1 MPFILRSILT
11 GVVKEREV
19 YMRRIWFIII
29 LFFIIAG
36 CASTKKA
43 ESPRE
48 PAVLYKEAEEKLK
61 RGSYEEARQS
71 LQKVMERDVEKEYS
85 PIAQI
90 RIGDSYYDEGR
101 YNEAIDEYKR
111 FLNLYPQNKY
121 AGYVQYQIGMSH
133 FRQIEGI
140 DRGHEHL
147 ENAIK
152 EFEVFLKL
160 YPRHQFVEEAKERLK
175 RCKDMATEYEFYIGN
190 FYFKKG
196 SYTAAVSRFEDLIK
210 RYPKSPWEADALYHL
225 GLSYIE
231 LGNIEKAKDCLT
243 RLTKQYPHYRY
254 RKDAERTLSKLEGK
268 R

>member
-1 MPFILRSILT
+1 MRNQELQGSYMKRFCFITI
-11 GVVKEREV
+11 
-19 YMRRIWFIII
+19 F
-29 LFFIIAG
+29 FFIIAG
-36 CASTKKA
+36 CASSKKA
-43 ESPRE
+43 EETPRE
-48 PAVLYKEAEEKLK
+48 PSILYKEAEEKLK
-61 RGSYEEARQS
+61 KGSYEEAREA
-71 LQKVMERDVEKEYS
+71 LKKVMERDAEKSYS

-90 RIGDSYYDEGR
+90 RTGDSYYDEGR
-101 YNEAIDEYKR
+101 YDEAIDEYKR

-133 FRQIEGI
+133 FRQIEGV

-147 ENAIK
+147 KEAMK

-160 YPRHQFVEEAKERLK
+160 YPRHQFIEEAKERLR
-175 RCKDMATEYEFYIGN
+175 RCKDMAAEYEFYVGK

-196 SYTAAVSRFEDLIK
+196 SYNAAASRFEDLIK
-210 RYPKSPWEADALYHL
+210 RYPQSPWEAEALYHL

-243 RLTKQYPHYRY
+243 RLVKQYPNYKY
-254 RKDAERTLSKLEGK
+254 KKDAEKTLSKLEGK